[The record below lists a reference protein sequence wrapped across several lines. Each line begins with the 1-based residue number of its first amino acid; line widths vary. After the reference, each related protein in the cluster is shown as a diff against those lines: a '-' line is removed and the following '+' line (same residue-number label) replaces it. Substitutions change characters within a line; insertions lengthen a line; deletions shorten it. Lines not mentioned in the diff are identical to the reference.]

1 MVEIIERD
9 GGTKIKIF
17 KSNRDE
23 IISNQIP
30 KECGLCRESAVYY
43 VVGSPASGKS
53 MLMESIMKKQLKRA
67 FHDVYLCCPRSSRGG
82 YSKSYSTQMNPTKV
96 FEELTLDNL
105 QKVKDGTSV
114 ATEENKEAPRF
125 TCLVVD
131 DCASDLRNKH
141 VQKLLL
147 KMIQNHRHMRL
158 TIFIVA
164 QSYQSLHKT
173 LRDTC
178 TCLIQFRTG
187 SIKERK
193 AINEEVLCDYSPNEC
208 DEIMHY
214 VFKDKYEFL
223 LYNRRKRLVCKSFNP
238 LEIKI
243 ERLI

>member
-9 GGTKIKIF
+9 GGTKIKTF

-30 KECGLCRESAVYY
+30 KDCGLCRESAVYY
-43 VVGSPASGKS
+43 IVGSPGSGKS
-53 MLMESIMKKQLKRA
+53 MAMESIMKKQLKRA
-67 FHDVYLCCPRSSRGG
+67 FHDVYLCCPRSSRSG
-82 YSKSYSTQMNPTKV
+82 YSKSYSTQMNPTKI

-125 TCLVVD
+125 TCLIID
-131 DCASDLRNKH
+131 DCSSDLRNKH

-164 QSYQSLHKT
+164 QNYQSLHKT
-173 LRDTC
+173 LRDCC

-193 AINEEVLCDYSPNEC
+193 AINEEVLCDYSPSEC
-208 DEIMHY
+208 DEILHY

-223 LYNRRKRLVCKSFNP
+223 LYNRRKRLCHKSFNP
-238 LEIKI
+238 LDIKI

>member
-1 MVEIIERD
+1 MVEIIELD
-9 GGTKIKIF
+9 GGTKIKTF

-30 KECGLCRESAVYY
+30 KDGAMCRESAVYY
-43 VVGSPASGKS
+43 VVGSCGSGKS
-53 MLMESIMKKQLKRA
+53 MLMESIMQKQLKRA
-67 FHDVYLCCPRSSRGG
+67 FHDVFLFCPRSSRGG
-82 YSKSYSTQMNPTKV
+82 YSKSYSKLMNPAKV

-105 QKVKDGTSV
+105 QKVKDSTD
-114 ATEENKEAPRF
+114 EANGDKNEDPHF
-125 TCLVVD
+125 TCLIID

-141 VQKLLL
+141 TQKLLL
-147 KMIQNHRHMRL
+147 KMIQNHRHHRL

-164 QSYQSLHKT
+164 QNYQSLHKT

-187 SIKERK
+187 SIKERT
-193 AINEEVLCDYSPNEC
+193 AINNEVLCDYSPSEC

-214 VFKDKYEFL
+214 IFKDKYEFM
-223 LYNRRKRLVCKSFNP
+223 LYNRRQRQVSKSFNP
-238 LEIKI
+238 LNIKI